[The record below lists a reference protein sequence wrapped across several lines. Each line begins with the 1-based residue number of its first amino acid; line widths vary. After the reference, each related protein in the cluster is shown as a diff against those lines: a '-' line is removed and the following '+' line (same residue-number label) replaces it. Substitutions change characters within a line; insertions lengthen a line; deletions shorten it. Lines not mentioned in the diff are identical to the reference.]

1 MSRGGD
7 KRGKDQAPNKTREE
21 LLQIVDSHIRSF
33 NPSISH
39 YRRAHA
45 PNRLYISP
53 EYSAQKMFED
63 FKKNNPD
70 TPVKYLL
77 YWSRLKAMNISF
89 VKLGEEECEVCVIH
103 SNHLLEDHGLKKK
116 DQSIVE
122 EDGRS
127 RTIYLPECDACK
139 KFSTHIDFAKEAR
152 TAYRRDHVNVPN
164 QITVSADM
172 QKVVMLP
179 CLPGIKEAIFCKR
192 LVAFN

>member
-1 MSRGGD
+1 
-7 KRGKDQAPNKTREE
+7 
-21 LLQIVDSHIRSF
+21 
-33 NPSISH
+33 
-39 YRRAHA
+39 
-45 PNRLYISP
+45 
-53 EYSAQKMFED
+53 MFED

-70 TPVKYLL
+70 TPVKYHL

-103 SNHLLEDHGLKKK
+103 SNHLSEDHGLKKK

-127 RTIYLPECDACK
+127 RTIYLPDCKACK
-139 KFSTHIDFAKEAR
+139 KFSTHMDFAKEAR
-152 TAYRRDHVNVPN
+152 TAYRRDHANVPN
-164 QITVSADM
+164 QKTVSADM

-192 LVAFN
+192 LVAFNETFAPLGKKSINGSYRCNLERVNYGEIS